1 MKNFLQT
8 ISMAA
13 GFIWLML
20 TDKEAQRQLD
30 YDNGE
35 GEIE

>member
-1 MKNFLQT
+1 MKTLT
-8 ISMAA
+8 KAITMAA
-13 GFIWLML
+13 EFLWIML

-35 GEIE
+35 GEID